1 MGGMVPGPALA
12 EWRMTALRYP
22 RDLDWVWLATDGDGR
37 VAAFVTAG
45 EAPIPALAM
54 EIQFRDSAHLE
65 AAAAALP
72 TSSGTRTFGTPGD
85 IDSFVELARRGLFVY
100 DWQDVHRPVR
110 EETGA
115 YELVAA
121 PTTPSRAAE
130 LPPLLR
136 VAAMSVRLPKVRFDE
151 TPLVDVRGHAACI
164 GPH

>member
-1 MGGMVPGPALA
+1 MHAF
-12 EWRMTALRYP
+12 RYP
-22 RDLDWVWLATDGDGR
+22 RGLDWVWLATDGEGR

-45 EAPIPALAM
+45 EAPVPALAL
-54 EIQFRDSAHLE
+54 EVQFPDSAHLE
-65 AAAAALP
+65 AAFAALP
-72 TSSGTRTFGTPGD
+72 ERSATRTFGAPGD
-85 IDSFVELARRGLFVY
+85 LGAYIELAERGLFVY
-100 DWQDVHRPVR
+100 DWQDAHRPVR

-136 VAAMSVRLPKVRFDE
+136 VAALSMRLPKLRFE
-151 TPLVDVRGHAACI
+151 QTPLVDVRRHAACV